1 MIPNAKGLDLLY
13 RGSKDG
19 FKSKNFMALCG
30 DKGETLSIVQTKEF
44 KNVLGGYT
52 NIPWSKQSPRYGQW
66 MKGDHKSFLFKV
78 YVNNEIVKLHHL
90 QTEQYETFHYNDMLP
105 CFGND
110 LYLYEDCNTNS
121 NSQSDVGFNYEAP
134 EGIEKYSEQAKEFLA
149 G

>member
-30 DKGETLSIVQTKEF
+30 DKGETLSFVQTKEVQ
-44 KNVLGGYT
+44 NLLGGFT

-78 YVNNEIVKLHHL
+78 YANNEVVKLHHL
-90 QTEQYETFHYNDMLP
+90 KTEQYETFHYNDMLP